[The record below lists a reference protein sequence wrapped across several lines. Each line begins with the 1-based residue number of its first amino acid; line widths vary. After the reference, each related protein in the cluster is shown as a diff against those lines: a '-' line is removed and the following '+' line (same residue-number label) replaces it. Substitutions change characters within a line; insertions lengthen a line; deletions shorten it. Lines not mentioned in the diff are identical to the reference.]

1 MAQTIETTSKTVE
14 SGKTL
19 WGNIKP
25 VLQELLPYFGVAKT
39 FFGL

>member
-1 MAQTIETTSKTVE
+1 MAQTIETASKTVE

-25 VLQELLPYFGVAKT
+25 VLKELPAYFGVAAS